1 MSELIKVKDL
11 TLGSTKYILTGKQH
25 ILNIGIELEGYWHD
39 GHEELKGDSSVEGF
53 NSGYNQCEGNCRD
66 NCECY
71 SYCDCNSCQL
81 CSECEESLDECS
93 CESCL
98 KCNDCNNGYSDCECE
113 IEKICDKLENE
124 CNVMDRCNFCV
135 ESFQELQDV
144 MYDCRYFSNTQNNCE
159 LDCCCD
165 CQCECDCESNNEV
178 GEVASPKLKVNEAKD
193 WILNNYPDEHNSTCG
208 LHIHLSF
215 VNDKK
220 DYQII
225 STKRFYDHFMKE
237 IRQWSIDRNI
247 NDNSRFIK
255 RLNGVKYSLD
265 EFHADQQIISES
277 DTRYTHLNYCY
288 NKFTDNNSEFGTVEI
303 RVGTVFDDPN
313 LSVEYVHK
321 VIQIFNEYLDN
332 HKPNKFKYSK
342 YVKLNNAYNFTLH
355 LDIEQKE
362 KGIEIYVKSDRFN
375 KLYDCDQ
382 NDLKEIEVNNY
393 KMTFFNS
400 MINHIDQSENFESLK
415 VYNSEKNLFLPNLN
429 FLKMKGLKNGQK
441 FFIKGLYTEKHI
453 DNYLNL
459 IDDNL
464 EYFVKEFC

>member
-25 ILNIGIELEGYWHD
+25 IKFLGLELEGYWHD
-39 GHEELKGDSSVEGF
+39 GHSELKGDSSVEGF

-71 SYCDCNSCQL
+71 TYCDCNSCQL

-124 CNVMDRCNFCV
+124 CNSMDRCNFCV

-144 MYDCRYFSNTQNNCE
+144 MYDCRYFSNTQNNCD
-159 LDCCCD
+159 LDCSCD

-288 NKFTDNNSEFGTVEI
+288 NKFTDNNHEFGTVEI